1 MCRYRCLMVRV
12 EKNTAQWE
20 PPLGVSKLDK
30 AYAAATLSNGLEFI
44 RLDLPDGTR
53 WVLGEGAIGRPFMA
67 RLVLANQGNRPIRI
81 WDPNESEGSSC
92 RGLCSSTGTAARRS

>member
-20 PPLGVSKLDK
+20 PPLGVLKLDK

-53 WVLGEGAIGRPFMA
+53 WVLGEGAIGAP
-67 RLVLANQGNRPIRI
+67 VH
-81 WDPNESEGSSC
+81 GSS
-92 RGLCSSTGTAARRS
+92 RSCQPREPPDPDLGPERK